1 VVGSVPLKDAGTAT
15 VGSQGSAQ
23 RSELPVKIIH
33 LYLYDLGFN
42 QIGSL
47 PQLLFLI
54 YNNN

>member
-1 VVGSVPLKDAGTAT
+1 MVGSVPLKDAGTAT